1 MVLSVSYIF
10 SGYFISVIFPSVNCE
25 SILLWTK
32 AKFFIEG
39 LKDNL
44 VQVEKSSEQFFV
56 KKEKVKE
63 VKSEYNP
70 KKRQKLKK
78 TDSSLPQVFT

>member
-1 MVLSVSYIF
+1 MVILSALYSPQSTVNLY
-10 SGYFISVIFPSVNCE
+10 YFGQRLN
-25 SILLWTK
+25 
-32 AKFFIEG
+32 FFIEG

>member
-1 MVLSVSYIF
+1 MNLY
-10 SGYFISVIFPSVNCE
+10 YFGQRLN
-25 SILLWTK
+25 
-32 AKFFIEG
+32 FFIEG
-39 LKDNL
+39 LIDNFD
-44 VQVEKSSEQFFV
+44 QVEKSSEQFFV

-63 VKSEYNP
+63 VKSEYNHKKEVKSEHNHKNEVKSEYNH